1 MDDCLESSYLV
12 PDIHDIL
19 CASGEFVWDIVF
31 RALRLGH
38 GVYKDV
44 QGN

>member
-19 CASGEFVWDIVF
+19 GASGEFVWAFFSVP
-31 RALRLGH
+31 
-38 GVYKDV
+38 
-44 QGN
+44 